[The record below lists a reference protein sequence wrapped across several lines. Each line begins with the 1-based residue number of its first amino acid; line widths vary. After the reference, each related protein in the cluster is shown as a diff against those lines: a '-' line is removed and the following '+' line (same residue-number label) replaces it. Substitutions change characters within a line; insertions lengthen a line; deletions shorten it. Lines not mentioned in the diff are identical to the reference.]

1 MSLDFEKIHTPKT
14 LSHEFELQ
22 PLADTLAAKP
32 LSAAACK
39 LIDMPKNEFLD
50 TEEEINVIEAALY
63 ILSVKFDTLPQEER
77 PNDRDKVRL
86 WITRNRGPV
95 MEQLISR
102 VEPPFHAQS
111 IDLMYKDAAAMMDE
125 RLVKVLPKD
134 AREAKTQR

>member
-86 WITRNRGPV
+86 VSGSYGNSTVAERAQWITRNRGPV

-102 VEPPFHAQS
+102 VEPPF
-111 IDLMYKDAAAMMDE
+111 
-125 RLVKVLPKD
+125 
-134 AREAKTQR
+134 RE

>member
-1 MSLDFEKIHTPKT
+1 MSDFEKIHTPKT
-14 LSHEFELQ
+14 LSHVFELQ
-22 PLADTLAAKP
+22 PLADTLEAKP
-32 LSAAACK
+32 LSEAACK

-63 ILSVKFDTLPQEER
+63 ILSVKFDTLPKEER
-77 PNDRDKVRL
+77 PSDRDKVRL
-86 WITRNRGPV
+86 WITRNRGPAI
-95 MEQLISR
+95 EKLISR

-111 IDLMYKDAAAMMDE
+111 IDLMYKDVAAMIDE